1 MRAWPLVAFL
11 LLTPTVADMYFHSL
25 YIDID
30 IAPDGTCVE
39 RIDIVGENTAGAPLD
54 STTFSLWGGMK
65 DLEVFDAQG
74 NLTHSVRDG
83 PWNTKEVVI
92 PFRQPLNPEGVVNIS
107 LRFSTSEL
115 VRSVGEGMDFSLTYR
130 AEDPVLDFKLVAHLP
145 EGFVLPV
152 SLQRRASQARPV
164 LYPNAIVR
172 TDGRQLSFEW
182 RRGGLEPGEEMTFY
196 VGFEKAA
203 RSPATEPAP
212 LPPDR
217 TPLAVGLA
225 VVFFVLGYSV
235 GVRQLHREED
245 VREEEILSVMEENE
259 RVIIEALLGSDD
271 SPLQK
276 ELQRTTDFSKAKL
289 SRILSGLEERG
300 IITRTPVGKTNRVI
314 LNRGALGR

>member
-11 LLTPTVADMYFHSL
+11 LLAPAAAEMYFHAL

-30 IAPDGTCVE
+30 IAVDGACVE
-39 RIDIVGENTAGAPLD
+39 RIDFVGENTAGMPLD
-54 STTFSLWGGMK
+54 STTFSLWGGMRN
-65 DLEVFDAQG
+65 LEVFDAQG

-92 PFRQPLNPEGVVNIS
+92 PFRQPLAPNETVNIS

-115 VRSVGEGMDFSLTYR
+115 VRSVEEGMDFSLTYR

-182 RRGGLEPGEEMTFY
+182 RRGGLEPEEEMTFY

-203 RSPATEPAP
+203 RVPATEPAP
-212 LPPDR
+212 PPPDR
-217 TPLAVGLA
+217 TPMAVALAVM
-225 VVFFVLGYSV
+225 FFLLGYSV
-235 GVRQLHREED
+235 GVRQLHREEV

-259 RVIIEALLGSDD
+259 RVVIENLLASDEP
-271 SPLQK
+271 PLQK
-276 ELQRTTDFSKAKL
+276 ELQRSTDFSKAKL
-289 SRILSGLEERG
+289 SRILSGLEARG
-300 IITRTPVGKTNRVI
+300 IISRTPVGKTNRVI
-314 LNRGALGR
+314 LKRGALGR

>member
-1 MRAWPLVAFL
+1 
-11 LLTPTVADMYFHSL
+11 MYFHSL
-25 YIDID
+25 YIDIE

-54 STTFSLWGGMK
+54 STTFSLWGGMR

-74 NLTHSVRDG
+74 NITYSVRDG

-92 PFRQPLNPEGVVNIS
+92 PFRQPLAPEGIVNIS

-115 VRSVGEGMDFSLTYR
+115 VRSVEEGMDFSLTYR

-203 RSPATEPAP
+203 RGPTTGPAP
-212 LPPDR
+212 PPTDQ
-217 TPLAVGLA
+217 TPIAVGLA

-235 GVRQLHREED
+235 GVRQLHHEEE
-245 VREEEILSVMEENE
+245 VREEEILSVMEDNE
-259 RVIIEALLGSDD
+259 RIVIEALLAADEP
-271 SPLQK
+271 PLQK

-289 SRILSGLEERG
+289 SRILSGLEGRD
-300 IITRTPVGKTNRVI
+300 IISRSPVGKTNRVI
-314 LNRGALGR
+314 LKRGALGR